1 VRHDAIVEPSTGRG
15 TDVEEPDLPAEER
28 GVVTPALDGPDV
40 GVERAP
46 TRFATF
52 DISFAVTTVVV
63 VATAIGAVLT
73 AHGVPGAAWI
83 EATGASASVC
93 CGLYL
98 TAALG
103 AGDGPEER
111 RRAAGWMAFAG
122 VALGTLLVLEFLRE
136 FFTAG

>member
-15 TDVEEPDLPAEER
+15 PTVEGDEPTAEER
-28 GVVTPALDGPDV
+28 GVVAAAVDGPEV
-40 GVERAP
+40 VVERAA

-63 VATAIGAVLT
+63 VATAISAVLT
-73 AHGVPGAAWI
+73 PRGVPGAAWI
-83 EATGASASVC
+83 EAAGASASVC

-122 VALGTLLVLEFLRE
+122 IALGSLLVLEFLRE